1 MTDTVRR
8 ARKSYASYD
17 LYISKVRKQVHPD
30 EQMSSTAMKV
40 MNDILSEVFDTLHT
54 AMDSVMKS
62 TPNKKTLTHK
72 EAQTA
77 VKLTFTGELAKHAV
91 SEGAKAVT
99 RFEASA
105 PAKKAAGAKATR
117 AKAKSRTDRAGLMF
131 SVGRVDS
138 ALRKIHKHRVSP
150 SCSVFMAAAL
160 EYICAEI
167 LELAGNAARD
177 NKSVR
182 ITPRY
187 ITLAVRGDEELDVL
201 VKSTIGMGGVIPHIA
216 KVLLP
221 KKAAAAAAPAKKKK

>member
-1 MTDTVRR
+1 
-8 ARKSYASYD
+8 
-17 LYISKVRKQVHPD
+17 
-30 EQMSSTAMKV
+30 MKV
-40 MNDILSEVFDTLHT
+40 MNDILSDVFDTLHT

-77 VKLTFTGELAKHAV
+77 VRLTFTGELAKHAV

-99 RFEASA
+99 KFEASTPAKKA

-150 SCSVFMAAAL
+150 SCSVFTAAAL

-167 LELAGNAARD
+167 LELAGNAASD

-187 ITLAVRGDEELDVL
+187 ITLAVRSDLELDVL

-221 KKAAAAAAPAKKKK
+221 KQAAAPAAPAAAAAAPAKKKK